1 MQDNKMSNADKRD
14 YIINEFGL
22 ELARE
27 NIAKQMTK
35 LLENKNQ
42 EGFKRKMLE
51 LINDRDEI
59 NKGNKEI
66 IEKYVGVLSFE

>member
-27 NIAKQMTK
+27 NIAKQIMK

-42 EGFKRKMLE
+42 EGFKGKMLE